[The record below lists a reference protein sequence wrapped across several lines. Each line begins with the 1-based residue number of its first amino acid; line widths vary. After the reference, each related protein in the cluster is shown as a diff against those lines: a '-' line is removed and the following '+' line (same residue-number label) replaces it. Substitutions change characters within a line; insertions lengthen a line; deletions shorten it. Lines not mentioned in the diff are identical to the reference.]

1 MNYYGVEWMPGL
13 ALVGLV
19 VLLCLPY
26 LALFW
31 LLVLLVVVAVALVA
45 LARAAIAAPHLLARS
60 LRRRRQTRAGAR
72 QRDAGLAAWEL
83 KPKPNE
89 EM

>member
-13 ALVGLV
+13 ALVGMV

-31 LLVLLVVVAVALVA
+31 LLVLLVAVAVAFVV
-45 LARAAIAAPHLLARS
+45 LARVAIAAPHVLARS
-60 LRRRRQTRAGAR
+60 IRRRRQTRAGAR
-72 QRDAGLAAWEL
+72 QRAAGLGGWEL
-83 KPKPNE
+83 QPKPNE

>member
-1 MNYYGVEWMPGL
+1 MNYYGVEWMPGV

-19 VLLCLPY
+19 VLFCLPY
-26 LALFW
+26 LAFFW
-31 LLVLLVVVAVALVA
+31 LLVLLVAAAVALVA
-45 LARAAIAAPHLLARS
+45 LARAAVAAPRLLARS
-60 LRRRRQTRAGAR
+60 VRRWRQTRTGAR
-72 QRDAGLAAWEL
+72 RRDAGLAGWEL